1 MPLMGSWQPHRHQE
15 EIRCKASRQT
25 RESHLCPSP
34 SALPFGLFLFRRPVP
49 LWLKL
54 LTYSNLT

>member
-1 MPLMGSWQPHRHQE
+1 MPLMGSWQPHQHQE
-15 EIRCKASRQT
+15 EIRCKASRQM
-25 RESHLCPSP
+25 RESHLRPSP
-34 SALPFGLFLFRRPVP
+34 GALPFGLFLFRRPVP